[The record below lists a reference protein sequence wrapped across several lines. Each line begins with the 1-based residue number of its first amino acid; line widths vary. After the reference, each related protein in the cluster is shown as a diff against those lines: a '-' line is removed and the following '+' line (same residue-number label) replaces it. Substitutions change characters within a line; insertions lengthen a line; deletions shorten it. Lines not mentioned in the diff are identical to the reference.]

1 MSDAVL
7 SAEWSTELQAVK
19 GSLKS
24 VCGVPSGRLRQKALE
39 KNQPT
44 LQLLEQS
51 SGLSNL
57 TNGCTPQPTG
67 LQIQSISFT
76 QTNIHSFNIHL
87 AQRTVLND
95 EDTPDNETHKKLYS
109 QSIY

>member
-1 MSDAVL
+1 MEYRITGRERKSEVCL
-7 SAEWSTELQAVK
+7 WSSIRQTQIESTGEESAYPE
-19 GSLKS
+19 
-24 VCGVPSGRLRQKALE
+24 
-39 KNQPT
+39 
-44 LQLLEQS
+44 LLEQS

-67 LQIQSISFT
+67 LQAQSISFT

-87 AQRTVLND
+87 AQGTVLND
-95 EDTPDNETHKKLYS
+95 EDTPANETHKKLYS